1 MFSNSLFVIIRLFQL
16 VIHNKDDSMNRK
28 TKQND
33 IFSKKTT
40 FYMYSTIVVNGVR
53 RLIKHHKRVF
63 VIV

>member
-33 IFSKKTT
+33 IFSKKNT

>member
-33 IFSKKTT
+33 IFSKKNT

-53 RLIKHHKRVF
+53 RLIKHHKKVL

>member
-33 IFSKKTT
+33 IFSKKN
-40 FYMYSTIVVNGVR
+40 YILYVLNYCS
-53 RLIKHHKRVF
+53 
-63 VIV
+63 